1 MGTWGAAGTWGDMVG
16 NGDMGILGD
25 VVGNGDMGDSGD
37 IGEHCG

>member
-1 MGTWGAAGTWGDMVG
+1 MGALGTMGTLRDVVG

-25 VVGNGDMGDSGD
+25 VVGNGDMGDSGY